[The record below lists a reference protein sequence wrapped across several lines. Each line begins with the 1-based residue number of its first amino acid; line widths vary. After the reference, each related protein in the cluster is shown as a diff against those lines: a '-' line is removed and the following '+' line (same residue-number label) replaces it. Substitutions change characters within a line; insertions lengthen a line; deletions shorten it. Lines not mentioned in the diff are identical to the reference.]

1 MPFSESLW
9 HKGGFHAQIIYNDP
23 THKIISESSP
33 RTGLDHP
40 APGCHTGPLWSQLGS
55 PQPLPTSS
63 AEHPARPGRRQCGH
77 THHLRHP
84 HHHHPHAGRCLHLQE
99 AKVGPEQRAV
109 STDCATLTFHYLI
122 KSKLL

>member
-1 MPFSESLW
+1 MHRLIIMIPPIKSYLSTSES
-9 HKGGFHAQIIYNDP
+9 P
-23 THKIISESSP
+23 P

-84 HHHHPHAGRCLHLQE
+84 HHHHPHAGRRLRLQE
-99 AKVGPEQRAV
+99 AEVGHDTALDFI
-109 STDCATLTFHYLI
+109 SLFNKI
-122 KSKLL
+122 